1 METNNPK
8 LFSQLHILLDRSP
21 LAIERLGD
29 LHSRLD
35 ILRSAHLS
43 NTVHRELRNAAI
55 RRENSELRADARS
68 DGRSLPHILLLDG
81 GLEIEA
87 VLLAEITYD
96 GSGGSGRRHVLR
108 GSEGHHDA
116 LVEDA
121 AMVALGLVAVL
132 RIEGVRDVLAIKE
145 KNKKAT

>member
-43 NTVHRELRNAAI
+43 NTVHRELR
-55 RRENSELRADARS
+55 ADARS

-87 VLLAEITYD
+87 VLLAEITHD